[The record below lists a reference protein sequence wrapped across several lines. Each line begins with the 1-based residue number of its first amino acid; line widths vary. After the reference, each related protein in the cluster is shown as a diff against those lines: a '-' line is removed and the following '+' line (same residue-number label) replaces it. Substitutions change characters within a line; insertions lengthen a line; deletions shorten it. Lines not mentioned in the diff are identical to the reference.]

1 MTTSIPAVLTV
12 RVLLFAR
19 YAELLGCERLDLRV
33 PAARGA
39 GRVTAADVVAAL
51 RARPGGER
59 LPARP
64 LLAVN
69 LRQQPLETVL
79 AEGDEVALLPPL
91 AGG

>member
-1 MTTSIPAVLTV
+1 MTRH

-19 YAELLGCERLDLRV
+19 YAELFGDTSVEIDV
-33 PAARGA
+33 PDNSTA
-39 GRVTAADVVAAL
+39 GDCIDAL
-51 RARPGGER
+51 RATPGGAL

-69 LRQQPLETVL
+69 RTVV
-79 AEGDEVALLPPL
+79 APAFGVRTGDELALLPPL